1 MHQRKAD
8 GEPEPDLLAHDRP
21 VAIGAVAAAFTLK
34 RDEHN
39 TPPLH
44 ETEYSGKIL
53 RIMTPGTTNPLFL
66 LSVRP
71 NIH

>member
-44 ETEYSGKIL
+44 ETEYSGKIFADNDTWDDEPAVPFI
-53 RIMTPGTTNPLFL
+53 R
-66 LSVRP
+66 
-71 NIH
+71 